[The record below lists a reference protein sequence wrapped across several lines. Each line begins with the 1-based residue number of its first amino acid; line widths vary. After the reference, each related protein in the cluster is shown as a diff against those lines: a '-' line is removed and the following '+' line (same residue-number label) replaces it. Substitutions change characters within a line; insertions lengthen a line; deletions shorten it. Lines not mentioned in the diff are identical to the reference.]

1 MRGCFET
8 SRLVALLAVLSCKPL
23 SADQGFL
30 QASCT
35 LPFPEAMALLQE
47 AITKHGYTVSRVQH
61 VDKGLRQSGYQTGL
75 YRVVFF
81 GRPEQMAWVR
91 EHYPALMPYLPL
103 KITLYEA
110 EGYVGASAL
119 QPAAL
124 SPFFDK
130 QKIQQLL
137 EGWQADMTAI
147 MAAYDRC
154 DKADG

>member
-8 SRLVALLAVLSCKPL
+8 SRLVVLLAILSCKPL

-35 LPFPEAMALLQE
+35 LPYPEAMALLQE
-47 AITKHGYTVSRVQH
+47 SIVKRGYAVSRVQH
-61 VDKGLRQSGYQTGL
+61 VDKGLRQSGYQTGR

-81 GRPEQMAWVR
+81 GRPEQMTWVR

-124 SPFFDK
+124 SPYFDE
-130 QKIQQLL
+130 QQVQRLL
-137 EGWQADMTAI
+137 DGWQEDMMAI
-147 MAAYDRC
+147 MAVYGRC
-154 DKADG
+154 GEAGG